1 MSNSIA
7 MTQPEIQEEV
17 NQMTL
22 TEMES
27 HIRNNYDNAIRVGLC
42 LRRIKE
48 QKLYKEKYGTFEKF
62 CNEGLGISDR
72 HGRRLVM
79 QDKINEEVKN
89 RTRVSGNENG
99 EAEDQENVSRVG
111 QIAQLSHR
119 ETAELAKIAPEK
131 RPEVLQKAR
140 ESGQVT
146 AKSIREASEKTEGA
160 LPVDKTGY
168 RIPEE
173 VIDLWNREQE
183 PKDLLQKL
191 SVVRG
196 AMKTA
201 MNDEDILYREL
212 NFSLVITDLSTVFS
226 SVKTAVPFAVCPY
239 CSGRN
244 AGDCK
249 ACRGRG
255 IMSEFKWKNVPKE
268 FKAIREKIVAD
279 YPSNKK

>member
-1 MSNSIA
+1 MSNLIA

-17 NQMTL
+17 YQMTL
-22 TEMES
+22 TEMTS
-27 HIRNNYDNAIRVGLC
+27 FIRTNYDNVIRVGVC

-48 QKLYKEKYGTFEKF
+48 QKLYKEKYGTFENY
-62 CNEGLGISDR
+62 CTEGLGISRR
-72 HGRRLVM
+72 HGYRLEL
-79 QDKINEEVKN
+79 QGKINNQIQNV
-89 RTRVSGNENG
+89 TRVSQIEQI
-99 EAEDQENVSRVG
+99 DQNCE

-201 MNDEDILYREL
+201 MNDDDVLYREL
-212 NFSLVITDLSTVFS
+212 NFSSVITDLSTVFS